1 MGNMNKLLP
10 SVAHVKPM
18 LKGLCKGLF
27 GLRRNVVVFLL
38 HYHLRG
44 CFAALLRDINTAG
57 LIFEALGTAAFD
69 SPDIRT
75 CHHLADCDA
84 LIRDRVQHLQHETFD
99 SWWFQGAEQWTALWS
114 TIRRVLDQAVGVIG
128 KPVIPSFLES
138 SVVLILWFGSL
149 PWASAAGHRQEYNGA
164 RPNIER
170 TRIII
175 AY

>member
-1 MGNMNKLLP
+1 MNKLLP

-18 LKGLCKGLF
+18 LKGLCKRLF

-38 HYHLRG
+38 HNHLRG
-44 CFAALLRDINTAG
+44 RFAAFLRDINAAG
-57 LIFEALGTAAFD
+57 LIFETLGTAAFD

-75 CHHLADCDA
+75 GNHLADCDA

-99 SWWFQGAEQWTALWS
+99 SWLFQQAEQWTALWS
-114 TIRRVLDQAVGVIG
+114 TIWRVFDQAVGVIG

-138 SVVLILWFGSL
+138 SVVLILRLGSL
-149 PWASAAGHRQEYNGA
+149 PRASAAGHRQEYNGA